1 MNHLNGAPAPPP
13 KRQPSAMPNVQS
25 RFMAVPKYFTE
36 DKDVK
41 IKKGL
46 AVFIAACILSSVT
59 GAFAADANDTRAVIG
74 ADLTEENIADVYA
87 FFG

>member
-1 MNHLNGAPAPPP
+1 M
-13 KRQPSAMPNVQS
+13 
-25 RFMAVPKYFTE
+25 
-36 DKDVK
+36 K